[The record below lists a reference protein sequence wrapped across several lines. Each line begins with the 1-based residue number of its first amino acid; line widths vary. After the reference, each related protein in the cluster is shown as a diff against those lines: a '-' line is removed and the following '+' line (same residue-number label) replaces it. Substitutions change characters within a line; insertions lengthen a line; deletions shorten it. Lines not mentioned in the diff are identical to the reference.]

1 MNLTASSA
9 AHAGPALRHETSL
22 DGLRGLAVLG
32 VILFHSAALASRPT
46 WFSGGFLGV
55 SVFFVI
61 SGYLMTSLLLTEHA
75 GTGTI
80 DVARFA
86 ARRIRRLTPASLT
99 VILAAI
105 VLARPGWTAWSGFR
119 ATDALAAI
127 WGVMNWHVIRLGTAQ
142 VIRGIGPLGPYW
154 SLAVEL
160 QFYLALALLSL
171 PMRRSRN
178 PRRWLW
184 GFAGAAWTVGAVS
197 MLFVDASDIHREF
210 GTQYRIAE
218 LATGMILAL
227 LFGRQHRTLPPS
239 TSRGLTIVGGAATL
253 AVIAGFLFADFTPP
267 WLLAGGFL
275 LVAAVS
281 AVLVHALLRSVT
293 WRRMYGT
300 PAVVWVGNL
309 SYSLYLVHWPV
320 GLLLARHVSARGAPA
335 IALNVVV
342 TFLVAFALHHLVE
355 ERLRHWSAPSRT
367 VVIAGLGASA
377 AASLLALALLP

>member
-1 MNLTASSA
+1 MNLTASTTSSA
-9 AHAGPALRHETSL
+9 APALRHEPSL

-32 VILFHSAALASRPT
+32 VILFHSAALAGRPT

-86 ARRIRRLTPASLT
+86 ARRIRRLTPASLA
-99 VILAAI
+99 VIVAATLLA
-105 VLARPGWTAWSGFR
+105 LPGWTAWSGFH

-160 QFYLALALLSL
+160 QFYLLLALLSL

-184 GFAGAAWTVGAVS
+184 GFAATAWTVGAFS
-197 MLFVDASDIHREF
+197 MLFVGASDIHREF
-210 GTQYRIAE
+210 GTEYRIAE

-227 LFGRQHRTLPPS
+227 VFGRQHRTLPPS
-239 TSRGLTIVGGAATL
+239 TSRGLALAGGAASA
-253 AVIAGFLFADFTPP
+253 AVVAGFVFADFTPP

-281 AVLVHALLRSVT
+281 AVLIHALLRSAT
-293 WRRMYGT
+293 WRRLYGT
-300 PAVVWVGNL
+300 TAVVWVGSL

-320 GLLLARHVSARGAPA
+320 GLLLARHVSTRGAPA

-342 TFLVAFALHHLVE
+342 TFVVAIALHHLVE
-355 ERLRHWSAPSRT
+355 ERVRHWSASPGR
-367 VVIAGLGASA
+367 VIVAGLGASA